1 MMAQEEVKKSKKDIE
16 IDTDDVKQEDLT
28 VEVKESANNVEKKE
42 DPKLNFGEVDLG
54 YTDHETSQDDSDKKE
69 EKTEIKIA
77 EDKVEDVKEQLK
89 TEGKEIETEKKE
101 DKEFSEKD
109 FDSLY
114 KKYKQQN
121 RRIDKLTFRR
131 EEAERQAKAAEQV
144 AAGMKKRLDD
154 IEKRYNVESDNYLK
168 EFEAR
173 VDAQRE
179 QVKNNLKLAIENNDT
194 NAIMEANDQLTQL
207 AVQKEKAKIRAE
219 ERKAAIEQA
228 EAKKKEDEEKAKQ
241 APAQENQE
249 QPTPSEKAMD
259 FREKHKKWFGY
270 DKDPA
275 LTAYAV
281 ALDGQIR
288 QEGIEVD
295 SDEYYNEIEKRLDP
309 ILTAQGLKEPA
320 ETVEAK
326 QKAKPV
332 QTVASAG
339 RKEVGRKTVT
349 LTKSQVAIAKRLGVP
364 LEEYV
369 KYVKEAQ

>member
-1 MMAQEEVKKSKKDIE
+1 MAQEEVKQSKKDID
-16 IDTDDVKQEDLT
+16 IDTDDVTQEELT
-28 VEVKESANNVEKKE
+28 VEVKESANNVETKQKPNL
-42 DPKLNFGEVDLG
+42 DFGEVDLG
-54 YTDHETSQDDSDKKE
+54 YTDHGTSEEAKDDKP
-69 EKTEIKIA
+69 EIKIE
-77 EDKVEDVKEQLK
+77 EDKVDDLK
-89 TEGKEIETEKKE
+89 QELKAEGKEIEGEKDE
-101 DKEFSEKD
+101 LADDEKD
-109 FDSLY
+109 FKSLY

-131 EEAERQAKAAEQV
+131 EEAERQAKAAEDYAKGVQ
-144 AAGMKKRLDD
+144 KKLSD

-173 VDAQRE
+173 VDSQRE
-179 QVKNNLKLAIENNDT
+179 QVKNNLKLAIENSDT

-219 ERKAAIEQA
+219 ERKYAIELA
-228 EAKKKEDEEKAKQ
+228 ETQKKEEEEKVKSQ
-241 APAQENQE
+241 AQQ
-249 QPTPSEKAMD
+249 QPTPSEKAME
-259 FREKHKKWFGY
+259 FKEKHKKWFGY

-295 SDEYYNEIEKRLDP
+295 SDEYYNEIEKRLNP

>member
-1 MMAQEEVKKSKKDIE
+1 MAQEEVKQSKKDIE
-16 IDTDDVKQEDLT
+16 IDTDDVTQEELT
-28 VEVKESANNVEKKE
+28 VEVKESANNVETKQKPNL
-42 DPKLNFGEVDLG
+42 DFGEVDLG
-54 YTDHETSQDDSDKKE
+54 YTDHGTSE
-69 EKTEIKIA
+69 EKKDDKPEIKIE
-77 EDKVEDVKEQLK
+77 EDKVDDLKKELK
-89 TEGKEIETEKKE
+89 AEGKEIEGEKDE
-101 DKEFSEKD
+101 LADDEKD
-109 FDSLY
+109 FQSLY

-131 EEAERQAKAAEQV
+131 EEAERQAKAAEEYARGVQ
-144 AAGMKKRLDD
+144 KKLQD

-173 VDAQRE
+173 VDSQRE
-179 QVKNNLKLAIENNDT
+179 QVKNNLKLAIENSDT

-219 ERKAAIEQA
+219 ERKYAIELA
-228 EAKKKEDEEKAKQ
+228 ETQKKEEEEKVKSQ
-241 APAQENQE
+241 AQQ
-249 QPTPSEKAMD
+249 QPTPSEKAME
-259 FREKHKKWFGY
+259 FKEKHKKWFGY

-295 SDEYYNEIEKRLDP
+295 SDEYYNEIEKRLNP

-320 ETVEAK
+320 EAVEAK

>member
-1 MMAQEEVKKSKKDIE
+1 MAEAKQSKVDID
-16 IDTDDVKQEDLT
+16 IDTDDVKQEELT

-42 DPKLNFGEVDLG
+42 EPKLNFGEVDLG
-54 YTDHETSQDDSDKKE
+54 YTDHGTSEEE
-69 EKTEIKIA
+69 EKKDDKPEIKV
-77 EDKVEDVKEQLK
+77 EENKVEDLKADLKKEA
-89 TEGKEIETEKKE
+89 KEIEGEKE
-101 DKEFSEKD
+101 EMPEKD

-114 KKYKQQN
+114 KKYKSQN
-121 RRIDKLTFRR
+121 KRIDKLTFRQK
-131 EEAERQAKAAEQV
+131 EAERQKQAAEEL
-144 AAGMKKRLDD
+144 AAGMKKKLES
-154 IEKRYNVESDNYLK
+154 IEKQYNVESDNYLK
-168 EFEAR
+168 EFDAR

-179 QVKNNLKLAIENNDT
+179 QVKNNLKIAIENNDT
-194 NAIMEANDQLTQL
+194 DKIMEANDQLTQL
-207 AVQKEKAKIRAE
+207 AVQKEKARIRAE
-219 ERKAAIEQA
+219 ERKAALEAA
-228 EAKKKEDEEKAKQ
+228 EAAKKEEEERAKQ
-241 APAQENQE
+241 QPQEAQQE
-249 QPTPSEKAMD
+249 QPTPSEKAMAFKD
-259 FREKHKKWFGY
+259 KHKSWFGY
-270 DKDPA
+270 EKDPA

-295 SDEYYNEIEKRLDP
+295 SDEYYNEIEKRLEP
-309 ILTAQGLKEPA
+309 ILTAKGFAKPA
-320 ETVEAK
+320 EAVEAT

>member
-1 MMAQEEVKKSKKDIE
+1 MMAQEEVKQSKKDIE

-28 VEVKESANNVEKKE
+28 VEVKESANNIDKKE

-54 YTDHETSQDDSDKKE
+54 YTDHGTSEEETEKKDDKP
-69 EKTEIKIA
+69 EIKVE
-77 EDKVEDVKEQLK
+77 EDKVEDLK
-89 TEGKEIETEKKE
+89 QDLKAEGKEIEG
-101 DKEFSEKD
+101 EKD
-109 FDSLY
+109 EIPEDERDFKNLY

-144 AAGMKKRLDD
+144 AAGMKKRLDE

>member
-1 MMAQEEVKKSKKDIE
+1 MMAQEEVKQSKKDID
-16 IDTDDVKQEDLT
+16 IDTDDVTQEELT
-28 VEVKESANNVEKKE
+28 VEVKESANNVETKE
-42 DPKLNFGEVDLG
+42 KPNLDFGEVDLG
-54 YTDHETSQDDSDKKE
+54 YTDHGTSE
-69 EKTEIKIA
+69 EKKDDKPEIKIE
-77 EDKVEDVKEQLK
+77 EDKVDDLKKELK
-89 TEGKEIETEKKE
+89 AEGKEIEGEKNE
-101 DKEFSEKD
+101 LADDEKD
-109 FDSLY
+109 FQSLY

-131 EEAERQAKAAEQV
+131 EEAERQAKAAEEYARGVQ
-144 AAGMKKRLDD
+144 KKLQD

-173 VDAQRE
+173 VDSQRE

-219 ERKAAIEQA
+219 ERKYAIELA
-228 EAKKKEDEEKAKQ
+228 ETQKKEEEEKVKSQ
-241 APAQENQE
+241 AQQ
-249 QPTPSEKAMD
+249 QPTPSEKAME

-295 SDEYYNEIEKRLDP
+295 SDEYYNEIEKRLNP

-320 ETVEAK
+320 EAVEAK

>member
-1 MMAQEEVKKSKKDIE
+1 MAEEQVKPTKKDIE

-42 DPKLNFGEVDLG
+42 SPKLDFGEVDLG
-54 YTDHETSQDDSDKKE
+54 YTDHGTSEEEDKKDD
-69 EKTEIKIA
+69 KPEIKVE
-77 EDKVEDVKEQLK
+77 EDKVEEVKEQLK
-89 TEGKEIETEKKE
+89 TEGKEIEGEETSE
-101 DKEFSEKD
+101 EFSEKD
-109 FDSLY
+109 FKSLY

-121 RRIDKLTFRR
+121 RRIDKLTFKSK
-131 EEAERQAKAAEQV
+131 EAERQKAAAEEL
-144 AAGMKKRLDD
+144 ATGMKKKLET
-154 IEKRYNVESDNYLK
+154 IEQRYNVESDNYLK

-179 QVKNNLKLAIENNDT
+179 QVKNNLKLAIEANDT
-194 NAIMEANDQLTQL
+194 DKIMEANDQLTQL
-207 AVQKEKAKIRAE
+207 AVQKEKAKIRTE
-219 ERKAAIEQA
+219 ERKAAIEAA
-228 EAKKKEDEEKAKQ
+228 EAKKKEDEEKAKNQ
-241 APAQENQE
+241 PQQQEP
-249 QPTPSEKAMD
+249 PTPSEKAMT
-259 FREKHKKWFGY
+259 FKEKHSKWFGY

-275 LTAYAV
+275 MTAYAV

-295 SDEYYNEIEKRLDP
+295 TDEYYNEIEKRLEP
-309 ILTAQGLKEPA
+309 ILTAKGLKEPA
-320 ETVEAK
+320 EAVEAT

>member
-1 MMAQEEVKKSKKDIE
+1 MAQEEVKQSKKDIE
-16 IDTDDVKQEDLT
+16 IDTDDVTQEELT
-28 VEVKESANNVEKKE
+28 VEVKESANNVETKQKPNL
-42 DPKLNFGEVDLG
+42 DFGEVDLG
-54 YTDHETSQDDSDKKE
+54 YTDHGTSEEAKDDKP
-69 EKTEIKIA
+69 EIKIE
-77 EDKVEDVKEQLK
+77 EDKVDDLK
-89 TEGKEIETEKKE
+89 QELKAEGKEIEGEKDE
-101 DKEFSEKD
+101 LADDEKD
-109 FDSLY
+109 FKSLY

-131 EEAERQAKAAEQV
+131 EEAERQAKAAEDYAKGVQ
-144 AAGMKKRLDD
+144 KKLSD

-173 VDAQRE
+173 VDSQRE

-219 ERKAAIEQA
+219 ERKAAIEAAELAKKEQA
-228 EAKKKEDEEKAKQ
+228 EQVKQPKE
-241 APAQENQE
+241 QEL
-249 QPTPSEKAMD
+249 PTPSERAMS
-259 FREKHKKWFGY
+259 FKEKHKKWFGY

-275 LTAYAV
+275 MTAYAI

-295 SDEYYNEIEKRLDP
+295 SDEYYNEIEKRLNP

>member
-1 MMAQEEVKKSKKDIE
+1 MAEDKTKKDIE
-16 IDTDDVKQEDLT
+16 LDTDDIKQEDLT
-28 VEVKESANNVEKKE
+28 VEVKESANNVETKE
-42 DPKLNFGEVDLG
+42 KPSLNFGEVDLG
-54 YTDHETSQDDSDKKE
+54 YTDHGTSTDEEKKE
-69 EKTEIKIA
+69 EKPEIKVE
-77 EDKVEDVKEQLK
+77 EDKVEDLK
-89 TEGKEIETEKKE
+89 DDLKAEGQKLQQEESQE
-101 DKEFSEKD
+101 SEGKD

-114 KKYKQQN
+114 KKYKAQN
-121 RRIDKLTFRR
+121 RRIDKLTAR
-131 EEAERQAKAAEQV
+131 EKEAQRQQKAAEEL
-144 AAGMKKRLDD
+144 AFGMKKKIED

-179 QVKNNLKLAIENNDT
+179 QVKNNLRLAIESNDT
-194 NAIMEANDQLTQL
+194 DKIMEANDQLTQL

-219 ERKAAIEQA
+219 ERKAALEIA
-228 EAKKKEDEEKAKQ
+228 ETQKKEEEEKAKTQPQ
-241 APAQENQE
+241 AQQE
-249 QPTPSEKAMD
+249 QMTPSEKALA
-259 FREKHKKWFGY
+259 FKEKHKSWFGY

-295 SDEYYNEIEKRLDP
+295 SDEYYNEIEERLEP
-309 ILTAQGLKEPA
+309 ILATKGLTKPAKEAEAQ
-320 ETVEAK
+320 K
-326 QKAKPV
+326 QTSKPV

-339 RKEVGRKTVT
+339 RKEVGRKSVT

>member
-1 MMAQEEVKKSKKDIE
+1 MAQEEVKQSKKDID
-16 IDTDDVKQEDLT
+16 IDTDDVTQEELT
-28 VEVKESANNVEKKE
+28 VEVKESANNVETKQKPNL
-42 DPKLNFGEVDLG
+42 DFGEVDLG
-54 YTDHETSQDDSDKKE
+54 YTDHGTSEEAKDDKP
-69 EKTEIKIA
+69 EIKIE
-77 EDKVEDVKEQLK
+77 EDKVDDLK
-89 TEGKEIETEKKE
+89 QELKAEGKEIEGEKDE
-101 DKEFSEKD
+101 LADDEKD
-109 FDSLY
+109 FKSLY

-131 EEAERQAKAAEQV
+131 EEAERQAKAAEDYAKGVQ
-144 AAGMKKRLDD
+144 KKLSD

-173 VDAQRE
+173 VDSQRE
-179 QVKNNLKLAIENNDT
+179 QVKNNLKLAIENSDT

-219 ERKAAIEQA
+219 ERKYAIELA
-228 EAKKKEDEEKAKQ
+228 ETQKKEEEEKVKSQ
-241 APAQENQE
+241 AQQ
-249 QPTPSEKAMD
+249 QPTPSEKAME
-259 FREKHKKWFGY
+259 FKEKHKKWFGY

-295 SDEYYNEIEKRLDP
+295 SDEYYNEIEKRLNP

-320 ETVEAK
+320 EAVEAK

>member
-1 MMAQEEVKKSKKDIE
+1 MMAQEEVKQSKKDID
-16 IDTDDVKQEDLT
+16 IDTDDVTQEELT
-28 VEVKESANNVEKKE
+28 VEVKESANNVETKE
-42 DPKLNFGEVDLG
+42 KPNLDFGEVDLG
-54 YTDHETSQDDSDKKE
+54 YTDHGTSE
-69 EKTEIKIA
+69 EKKDDKPEIKIE
-77 EDKVEDVKEQLK
+77 EDKVDDLKKELK
-89 TEGKEIETEKKE
+89 AEGKEIEGEKDE
-101 DKEFSEKD
+101 LADDEKD
-109 FDSLY
+109 FQSLY

-131 EEAERQAKAAEQV
+131 EEAERQAKAAEEYARGVQ
-144 AAGMKKRLDD
+144 KKLQD

-173 VDAQRE
+173 VDSQRE
-179 QVKNNLKLAIENNDT
+179 QVKSNLKLAIENSDT

-219 ERKAAIEQA
+219 ERKYAIELA
-228 EAKKKEDEEKAKQ
+228 ETQKKEEEEKVKSQ
-241 APAQENQE
+241 AQQ
-249 QPTPSEKAMD
+249 QPTPSEKAME

-295 SDEYYNEIEKRLDP
+295 SDEYYNEIEKRLNP

-320 ETVEAK
+320 EAVEAK

>member
-1 MMAQEEVKKSKKDIE
+1 MAEDNSKKDIE
-16 IDTDDVKQEDLT
+16 LDTDDVKQEELT
-28 VEVKESANNVEKKE
+28 VQVKETENNVETKE
-42 DPKLNFGEVDLG
+42 VPKLNVGEVDLG
-54 YTDHETSQDDSDKKE
+54 YTDHGSRTDEKE
-69 EKTEIKIA
+69 EKPEIKVE
-77 EDKVEDVKEQLK
+77 EDKVEDLK
-89 TEGKEIETEKKE
+89 QDLAEEGKKLSEGESEEK
-101 DKEFSEKD
+101 EKD

-114 KKYKQQN
+114 KKYKAQN
-121 RRIDKLTFRR
+121 RRIDKLTAR
-131 EEAERQAKAAEQV
+131 EKEALRQQKAAEEL
-144 AAGMKKRLDD
+144 AFGMKKKLED

-179 QVKNNLKLAIENNDT
+179 QVKNNLRIAIENNDT
-194 NAIMEANDQLTQL
+194 DKIMEANDQLTQL
-207 AVQKEKAKIRAE
+207 SVQKEKAKIRAE
-219 ERKAAIEQA
+219 ERKAALELA
-228 EAKKKEDEEKAKQ
+228 EKNAKEEEERAKSQ
-241 APAQENQE
+241 PQQQE
-249 QPTPSEKAMD
+249 QQQLTPSEKALA
-259 FREKHKKWFGY
+259 FKEKHNSWFGY

-295 SDEYYNEIEKRLDP
+295 SDEYYNEIEARLEP
-309 ILTAQGLKEPA
+309 MLAAKGLTKPAKAAEAQ
-320 ETVEAK
+320 K
-326 QKAKPV
+326 QTSKPV

-339 RKEVGRKTVT
+339 RKEVGRKSVT

>member
-1 MMAQEEVKKSKKDIE
+1 MMAQEEVKQSKKDIE

-28 VEVKESANNVEKKE
+28 VEVKESANNVESKE
-42 DPKLNFGEVDLG
+42 KPKLNFGEVDLG
-54 YTDHETSQDDSDKKE
+54 YTDHGTPEETE
-69 EKTEIKIA
+69 EKKDDKPEIKVE
-77 EDKVEDVKEQLK
+77 EDKVDEIKEELK
-89 TEGKEIETEKKE
+89 TEGKEIEGEKEELAE
-101 DKEFSEKD
+101 DEKD
-109 FDSLY
+109 FKSLY

-121 RRIDKLTFRR
+121 RRIDKLTFKSK
-131 EEAERQAKAAEQV
+131 EAERQKAAAEEL
-144 AAGMKKRLDD
+144 ASGMKKKLDE
-154 IEKRYNVESDNYLK
+154 IEKKYNVESDNYLK

-173 VDAQRE
+173 VDSQRE
-179 QVKNNLKLAIENNDT
+179 QVKNNLQLAIENNDSK
-194 NAIMEANDQLTQL
+194 AIMEANDQLTQL

-219 ERKAAIEQA
+219 ERKVALEQA
-228 EAKKKEDEEKAKQ
+228 EALKKEEEKREKEQ
-241 APAQENQE
+241 QKTQE
-249 QPTPSEKAMD
+249 QPTPSEKAMS
-259 FREKHKKWFGY
+259 FREKHKAWFGY

-281 ALDGQIR
+281 ALDGQVR

-295 SDEYYNEIEKRLDP
+295 SDDYYNEIEKRLDP
-309 ILTAQGLKEPA
+309 ILTAKGLKEPA
-320 ETVEAK
+320 EAVEAK

>member
-1 MMAQEEVKKSKKDIE
+1 MAEEKQSKKDIE

-28 VEVKESANNVEKKE
+28 VEVKESANNVETKDK
-42 DPKLNFGEVDLG
+42 PNLNFGEVDLG
-54 YTDHETSQDDSDKKE
+54 YTDHGTSEEKKE
-69 EKTEIKIA
+69 EKTEIKIKDEE
-77 EDKVEDVKEQLK
+77 EDKVEDLK
-89 TEGKEIETEKKE
+89 KDLKAEGQEIEGEKE
-101 DKEFSEKD
+101 ELADDEKD
-109 FDSLY
+109 FKSLY

-131 EEAERQAKAAEQV
+131 EEAERQAKAAEEYAKGV
-144 AAGMKKRLDD
+144 HKKLQD

-219 ERKAAIEQA
+219 ERKAAIEAAELAKKEQA
-228 EAKKKEDEEKAKQ
+228 EQVKQPKE
-241 APAQENQE
+241 QEL
-249 QPTPSEKAMD
+249 PTPSERAMS
-259 FREKHKKWFGY
+259 FKEKHKKWFGY

-275 LTAYAV
+275 MTAYAI

-295 SDEYYNEIEKRLDP
+295 SDEYYNEIEKRLNP

>member
-1 MMAQEEVKKSKKDIE
+1 MMAQEEVKQSKKDIE

-28 VEVKESANNVEKKE
+28 VEVKESANNIDKKE

-54 YTDHETSQDDSDKKE
+54 YTDHGTSEEETEKKDDKP
-69 EKTEIKIA
+69 EIKVE
-77 EDKVEDVKEQLK
+77 EDKVEDLK
-89 TEGKEIETEKKE
+89 QDLKAEGKEIEGEKDEIPE
-101 DKEFSEKD
+101 DEKD
-109 FDSLY
+109 FKNLY

>member
-1 MMAQEEVKKSKKDIE
+1 MAQEEVKQSKKDID
-16 IDTDDVKQEDLT
+16 IDTDDVSQEELT
-28 VEVKESANNVEKKE
+28 VEVKESANNVETKE
-42 DPKLNFGEVDLG
+42 KPNLNFGEVDLG
-54 YTDHETSQDDSDKKE
+54 YTDHGTSE
-69 EKTEIKIA
+69 EKKDDKPEIKVE
-77 EDKVEDVKEQLK
+77 EDKVDDLK
-89 TEGKEIETEKKE
+89 QELKAEGKAIEGEKE
-101 DKEFSEKD
+101 ELADDEKD
-109 FDSLY
+109 FKSLY

-131 EEAERQAKAAEQV
+131 EEAERQAKAAEEYAKGVQ
-144 AAGMKKRLDD
+144 KKLQD

-219 ERKAAIEQA
+219 ERKSAIEAAELAKKEQA
-228 EAKKKEDEEKAKQ
+228 EQVKQPKE
-241 APAQENQE
+241 QEL
-249 QPTPSEKAMD
+249 PTPSERAMS
-259 FREKHKKWFGY
+259 FKEKHKKWFGY

-275 LTAYAV
+275 MTAYAI

>member
-1 MMAQEEVKKSKKDIE
+1 MMAQEEVKQSKKDIE
-16 IDTDDVKQEDLT
+16 IDTDDVTQEELT
-28 VEVKESANNVEKKE
+28 VEVKESANNVETKQKPNL
-42 DPKLNFGEVDLG
+42 DFGEVDLG
-54 YTDHETSQDDSDKKE
+54 YTDHGTSEEAKDDKP
-69 EKTEIKIA
+69 EIKIE
-77 EDKVEDVKEQLK
+77 EDKVDDLK
-89 TEGKEIETEKKE
+89 QELKAEGKEIEGEKDE
-101 DKEFSEKD
+101 LADDEKD
-109 FDSLY
+109 FKSLY

-131 EEAERQAKAAEQV
+131 EEAERQAKAAEDYAKGVQ
-144 AAGMKKRLDD
+144 KKLSD

-173 VDAQRE
+173 VDSQRE
-179 QVKNNLKLAIENNDT
+179 QVKNNLKLAIENSDT

-219 ERKAAIEQA
+219 ERKYAIELA
-228 EAKKKEDEEKAKQ
+228 ETQKKEEEEKVKSQ
-241 APAQENQE
+241 AQQ
-249 QPTPSEKAMD
+249 QPTPSEKAME
-259 FREKHKKWFGY
+259 FKEKHKKWFGY

-295 SDEYYNEIEKRLDP
+295 SDEYYNEIEKRLNP

-320 ETVEAK
+320 EAVEAK
-326 QKAKPV
+326 QKAKLV

>member
-121 RRIDKLTFRR
+121 RRIDKLTFR
-131 EEAERQAKAAEQV
+131 EKEAERQKKAAEEL
-144 AAGMKKRLDD
+144 AAGMKKKLDT
-154 IEKRYNVESDNYLK
+154 IEKQYNVESDNYLK
-168 EFEAR
+168 EYEAR

-179 QVKNNLKLAIENNDT
+179 QVKNNLKLAIEASDT
-194 NAIMEANDQLTQL
+194 DKIMEANDQLTQL
-207 AVQKEKAKIRAE
+207 AVQKEKARIRTE
-219 ERKAAIEQA
+219 ERKAALEAA
-228 EAKKKEDEEKAKQ
+228 EAKKKEDLEKAKQ
-241 APAQENQE
+241 ASEQPQE
-249 QPTPSEKAMD
+249 QPTPSEKAVA
-259 FREKHKKWFGY
+259 FKEKHKKWFGY

-281 ALDGQIR
+281 ALDGQLR
-288 QEGIEVD
+288 QEGIDVD

-309 ILTAQGLKEPA
+309 ILTVQGFKEPA
-320 ETVEAK
+320 ETVEAT

-339 RKEVGRKTVT
+339 RKEVGRKSVT

>member
-1 MMAQEEVKKSKKDIE
+1 MMAQEEVKQSKKDID
-16 IDTDDVKQEDLT
+16 IDTDDVTQEELT
-28 VEVKESANNVEKKE
+28 VEVKESANNVETKE
-42 DPKLNFGEVDLG
+42 KPNLDFGEVDLG
-54 YTDHETSQDDSDKKE
+54 YTDHGTSE
-69 EKTEIKIA
+69 EKKDDKPEIKIE
-77 EDKVEDVKEQLK
+77 EDKVDDLKKELK
-89 TEGKEIETEKKE
+89 AEGKEIEGEKDE
-101 DKEFSEKD
+101 LADDEKD
-109 FDSLY
+109 FQSLY

-131 EEAERQAKAAEQV
+131 EEAERQAKAAEEYARGVQ
-144 AAGMKKRLDD
+144 KKLQD

-173 VDAQRE
+173 VDSQRE
-179 QVKNNLKLAIENNDT
+179 QVKNNLKLAIENSDT

-219 ERKAAIEQA
+219 ERKYAIELA
-228 EAKKKEDEEKAKQ
+228 ETQKKEEEEKVKSQ
-241 APAQENQE
+241 AQQ
-249 QPTPSEKAMD
+249 QPTPSEKAME
-259 FREKHKKWFGY
+259 FKEKHKKWFGY

-295 SDEYYNEIEKRLDP
+295 SDEYYNEIEKRLNP

-320 ETVEAK
+320 EAVEAK
-326 QKAKPV
+326 QKAKFV

>member
-1 MMAQEEVKKSKKDIE
+1 MAQEEVKQSKKDIE
-16 IDTDDVKQEDLT
+16 IDTDDVTQEELT
-28 VEVKESANNVEKKE
+28 VEVKESANNVETKQKPNL
-42 DPKLNFGEVDLG
+42 DFGEVDLG
-54 YTDHETSQDDSDKKE
+54 YTDHGTSEEAKDDKP
-69 EKTEIKIA
+69 EIKIE
-77 EDKVEDVKEQLK
+77 EDKVDDLK
-89 TEGKEIETEKKE
+89 QELKAEGKEIEGEKDE
-101 DKEFSEKD
+101 LADDEKD
-109 FDSLY
+109 FKSLY

-131 EEAERQAKAAEQV
+131 EEAERQAKAAEDYAKGVQ
-144 AAGMKKRLDD
+144 KKLSD

-173 VDAQRE
+173 VDSQRE

-219 ERKAAIEQA
+219 ERKAAIETAELAKKEQA
-228 EAKKKEDEEKAKQ
+228 EQVKQPKE
-241 APAQENQE
+241 QEL
-249 QPTPSEKAMD
+249 PTPSERAMS
-259 FREKHKKWFGY
+259 FKEKHKKWFGY

-275 LTAYAV
+275 MTAYAI

>member
-1 MMAQEEVKKSKKDIE
+1 MMAQEEVKQSKKDIE
-16 IDTDDVKQEDLT
+16 IDTDDVTQEELT
-28 VEVKESANNVEKKE
+28 VEVKESANNVETKQKPNL
-42 DPKLNFGEVDLG
+42 DFGEVDLG
-54 YTDHETSQDDSDKKE
+54 YTDHGTSEEAKDDKP
-69 EKTEIKIA
+69 EIKIE
-77 EDKVEDVKEQLK
+77 EDKVDDLK
-89 TEGKEIETEKKE
+89 QELKAEGKEIEGEKDE
-101 DKEFSEKD
+101 LADDEKD
-109 FDSLY
+109 FKSLY

-131 EEAERQAKAAEQV
+131 EEAERQAKAAEDYAKGVQ
-144 AAGMKKRLDD
+144 KKLSD

-173 VDAQRE
+173 VDSQRE
-179 QVKNNLKLAIENNDT
+179 QVKNNLKLAIENSDT

-219 ERKAAIEQA
+219 ERKYAIELA
-228 EAKKKEDEEKAKQ
+228 ETQKKEEEEKVKSQ
-241 APAQENQE
+241 AQQ
-249 QPTPSEKAMD
+249 QPTPSEKAME
-259 FREKHKKWFGY
+259 FKEKHKKWFGY

-281 ALDGQIR
+281 ALD
-288 QEGIEVD
+288 
-295 SDEYYNEIEKRLDP
+295 
-309 ILTAQGLKEPA
+309 A
-320 ETVEAK
+320 EAVEAK
-326 QKAKPV
+326 QKAKLV

>member
-1 MMAQEEVKKSKKDIE
+1 MMAQEEVKQSKKDID

-28 VEVKESANNVEKKE
+28 VEVKESANNVETKDK
-42 DPKLNFGEVDLG
+42 PSLNFGEVDLG
-54 YTDHETSQDDSDKKE
+54 YTDHGTSEEETEKKDS
-69 EKTEIKIA
+69 KTEIKVE
-77 EDKVEDVKEQLK
+77 EDKVDDLKEDLK
-89 TEGKEIETEKKE
+89 TEGKEIEGEKE
-101 DKEFSEKD
+101 EIPDDEKD
-109 FDSLY
+109 YKNLY

-131 EEAERQAKAAEQV
+131 EEAERQAKAAEDYAKGV
-144 AAGMKKRLDD
+144 KKKLED
-154 IEKRYNVESDNYLK
+154 IEGRYNVESDNYLK

-179 QVKNNLKLAIENNDT
+179 QVKNNLKLAIENSDT

-219 ERKAAIEQA
+219 ERKSAIELA
-228 EAKKKEDEEKAKQ
+228 ETQKKEEEEKVKSQPQDQ
-241 APAQENQE
+241 AQQ
-249 QPTPSEKAMD
+249 QPTPSEKAME
-259 FREKHKKWFGY
+259 FRDKHKKWFGY

-320 ETVEAK
+320 EPVEAK

>member
-1 MMAQEEVKKSKKDIE
+1 MAEEKISKKDIE

-28 VEVKESANNVEKKE
+28 VEVKESANNVDKKE

-54 YTDHETSQDDSDKKE
+54 YTDHGTSDEE
-69 EKTEIKIA
+69 EKKDDKPEIKVE
-77 EDKVEDVKEQLK
+77 EDKVEDLKKDLKQEGQAIESEKE
-89 TEGKEIETEKKE
+89 ENE
-101 DKEFSEKD
+101 EKD

-114 KKYKQQN
+114 KKYKSQN
-121 RRIDKLTFRR
+121 KRIDKLTYRQK
-131 EEAERQAKAAEQV
+131 EAERQKLAAEEL
-144 AAGMKKRLDD
+144 AAGMKKKLDD
-154 IEKRYNVESDNYLK
+154 IEKQYNVESDNYLK

-179 QVKNNLKLAIENNDT
+179 QVKNNLKIAIENNEVDK
-194 NAIMEANDQLTQL
+194 IMEANDQLTQL
-207 AVQKEKAKIRAE
+207 AVQKEKARIRAE
-219 ERKAAIEQA
+219 ERKAAVDAA
-228 EAKKKEDEEKAKQ
+228 EALKKEEEEKAKQ
-241 APAQENQE
+241 KPQTAQQE
-249 QPTPSEKAMD
+249 QPTPSEKAVAFKD
-259 FREKHKKWFGY
+259 KHKDWFGY
-270 DKDPA
+270 EKDPA

-295 SDEYYNEIEKRLDP
+295 SDEYYNEIEKRLEP
-309 ILTAQGLKEPA
+309 ILTAKGFAKPA
-320 ETVEAK
+320 EAVEAT

>member
-1 MMAQEEVKKSKKDIE
+1 MAQEEVKQSKKDID
-16 IDTDDVKQEDLT
+16 IDTDDVSQEDLT
-28 VEVKESANNVEKKE
+28 VEVKESANNVETKE
-42 DPKLNFGEVDLG
+42 KPNLNFGEVDLG
-54 YTDHETSQDDSDKKE
+54 YTDHGTSEEKKDD
-69 EKTEIKIA
+69 KTEIKVE
-77 EDKVEDVKEQLK
+77 EDKVDDLKKELK
-89 TEGKEIETEKKE
+89 AEGKEIEGEKE
-101 DKEFSEKD
+101 EIADDEKD
-109 FDSLY
+109 YESLY

-131 EEAERQAKAAEQV
+131 GEAERQVKAAEDYAKGVQ
-144 AAGMKKRLDD
+144 KKLQE

-219 ERKAAIEQA
+219 ERKSAIELA
-228 EAKKKEDEEKAKQ
+228 ETQKKEEEEKVKTQPQEQ
-241 APAQENQE
+241 AQQQ
-249 QPTPSEKAMD
+249 QPTPSEKAME
-259 FREKHKKWFGY
+259 FRDKHKKWFGY

-320 ETVEAK
+320 EAVEAK

>member
-1 MMAQEEVKKSKKDIE
+1 MMAQEEVKQSKKDIE

-42 DPKLNFGEVDLG
+42 NPNLNFGEVDLG
-54 YTDHETSQDDSDKKE
+54 YTDHGTSEEETETKDDKP
-69 EKTEIKIA
+69 EIKVE
-77 EDKVEDVKEQLK
+77 EDKVEDLK
-89 TEGKEIETEKKE
+89 KDLKVEGKEIEGEKDEIPE
-101 DKEFSEKD
+101 DEKD
-109 FDSLY
+109 FKNLY

-131 EEAERQAKAAEQV
+131 EEAERQAKAAEQI
-144 AAGMKKRLDD
+144 AAGMKKKLED

-228 EAKKKEDEEKAKQ
+228 EVQKKAEEEKAKQ
-241 APAQENQE
+241 APAQQTQE
-249 QPTPSEKAMD
+249 QPTPSEKAIE

-320 ETVEAK
+320 EAVEAK

>member
-1 MMAQEEVKKSKKDIE
+1 MAQEEVKKSKKDIE

-121 RRIDKLTFRR
+121 RRIDKLTFR
-131 EEAERQAKAAEQV
+131 EKEAERQKKAAEEL
-144 AAGMKKRLDD
+144 AAGMKKKLDT
-154 IEKRYNVESDNYLK
+154 IEKQYNVESDNYLK
-168 EFEAR
+168 EYEAR

-179 QVKNNLKLAIENNDT
+179 QVKNNLKLAIEASDT
-194 NAIMEANDQLTQL
+194 DKIMEANDQLTQL
-207 AVQKEKAKIRAE
+207 AVQKEKARIRTE
-219 ERKAAIEQA
+219 ERKAALEAA
-228 EAKKKEDEEKAKQ
+228 EAKKKEDLEKAKQ
-241 APAQENQE
+241 ASEQPQE
-249 QPTPSEKAMD
+249 QPTPSEKAVA
-259 FREKHKKWFGY
+259 FKEKHKKWFGY

-281 ALDGQIR
+281 ALDGQLR
-288 QEGIEVD
+288 QEGIDVD

-309 ILTAQGLKEPA
+309 ILTVQGFKEPA
-320 ETVEAK
+320 ETVEAT

-339 RKEVGRKTVT
+339 RKEVGRKSVT

>member
-1 MMAQEEVKKSKKDIE
+1 MAQEEVKQSKKDIE

-28 VEVKESANNVEKKE
+28 VEVKESANNIEKKE

-54 YTDHETSQDDSDKKE
+54 YTDHGTSEEETEKKDDKP
-69 EKTEIKIA
+69 EIKVE
-77 EDKVEDVKEQLK
+77 EDKVEDLKQDLK
-89 TEGKEIETEKKE
+89 TEGKEIEG
-101 DKEFSEKD
+101 EKD
-109 FDSLY
+109 EIPEDERDFKNLY

-144 AAGMKKRLDD
+144 AAGMKKRLED

>member
-1 MMAQEEVKKSKKDIE
+1 MMAQEEVKQSKKDID
-16 IDTDDVKQEDLT
+16 IDTDDVTQEELT
-28 VEVKESANNVEKKE
+28 VEVKESANNVETKQKPNL
-42 DPKLNFGEVDLG
+42 DFGEVDLG
-54 YTDHETSQDDSDKKE
+54 YTDHGTSE
-69 EKTEIKIA
+69 EKKDDKPEIKIE
-77 EDKVEDVKEQLK
+77 EDKVDDLK
-89 TEGKEIETEKKE
+89 QELKAEGKEIEG
-101 DKEFSEKD
+101 EKD
-109 FDSLY
+109 ELA
-114 KKYKQQN
+114 

-131 EEAERQAKAAEQV
+131 EEAERQAKAAEEYARGVQ
-144 AAGMKKRLDD
+144 KKLQD

-173 VDAQRE
+173 VDSQRE
-179 QVKNNLKLAIENNDT
+179 QVKSNLKLAIENSDT

-219 ERKAAIEQA
+219 ERKYAIELA
-228 EAKKKEDEEKAKQ
+228 ETQKKEEEEKVKSQ
-241 APAQENQE
+241 AQQ
-249 QPTPSEKAMD
+249 QPTPSEKAME
-259 FREKHKKWFGY
+259 FKQKHKKWFGY

-295 SDEYYNEIEKRLDP
+295 SDEYYNEIEKRLNP

-320 ETVEAK
+320 EAVEAK
-326 QKAKPV
+326 QKAKLV

>member
-1 MMAQEEVKKSKKDIE
+1 MMAQEEVKQSKKDID
-16 IDTDDVKQEDLT
+16 IDTDDVTQEELT
-28 VEVKESANNVEKKE
+28 VEVKESANNVETKE
-42 DPKLNFGEVDLG
+42 KPNLDFGEVDLG
-54 YTDHETSQDDSDKKE
+54 YTDHGTSEEAKDDKP
-69 EKTEIKIA
+69 EIKIE
-77 EDKVEDVKEQLK
+77 EDKVDDLK
-89 TEGKEIETEKKE
+89 QELKAEGKEIEGEKDE
-101 DKEFSEKD
+101 LADDEKD
-109 FDSLY
+109 FQSLY

-131 EEAERQAKAAEQV
+131 EEAERQA
-144 AAGMKKRLDD
+144 
-154 IEKRYNVESDNYLK
+154 NYLK

-173 VDAQRE
+173 VDSQRE
-179 QVKNNLKLAIENNDT
+179 QVKNNLKLAIENSDT

-219 ERKAAIEQA
+219 ERKYAIELA
-228 EAKKKEDEEKAKQ
+228 ETQKKEEEEKVKSQ
-241 APAQENQE
+241 AQQ
-249 QPTPSEKAMD
+249 QPTPSEKAME
-259 FREKHKKWFGY
+259 FKQKHKKWFGY

-295 SDEYYNEIEKRLDP
+295 SDEYYNEIEKRLNP

-320 ETVEAK
+320 EAVEAK
-326 QKAKPV
+326 QKAKLV

>member
-1 MMAQEEVKKSKKDIE
+1 MAEAKQSKVDIE

-28 VEVKESANNVEKKE
+28 VEVKESANNVETKE
-42 DPKLNFGEVDLG
+42 KPNLNFGEVDLG
-54 YTDHETSQDDSDKKE
+54 YTAHGTSEEE
-69 EKTEIKIA
+69 EKKDEKPEIKVE
-77 EDKVEDVKEQLK
+77 EDKVEDLKQDLKKEA
-89 TEGKEIETEKKE
+89 KEIEGEKE
-101 DKEFSEKD
+101 EMPEKD

-114 KKYKQQN
+114 KKYKAQN
-121 RRIDKLTFRR
+121 KRIDKLTFRQK
-131 EEAERQAKAAEQV
+131 EAERQKQAAEEL
-144 AAGMKKRLDD
+144 AAGMKKKLES
-154 IEKRYNVESDNYLK
+154 IEKQYNVESDNYLK
-168 EFEAR
+168 EFDAR

-179 QVKNNLKLAIENNDT
+179 QVKNNLKIAIENNDT
-194 NAIMEANDQLTQL
+194 DKIMEANDQLTQL
-207 AVQKEKAKIRAE
+207 AVQKEKARIRAE
-219 ERKAAIEQA
+219 ERKAALEAA
-228 EAKKKEDEEKAKQ
+228 EERKKEDEARAKE
-241 APAQENQE
+241 AAQQPQE
-249 QPTPSEKAMD
+249 QPTPSEKALA
-259 FREKHKKWFGY
+259 FKNKHKSWFGY
-270 DKDPA
+270 EKDPA

-295 SDEYYNEIEKRLDP
+295 SDEYYNEIEKRLEP
-309 ILTAQGLKEPA
+309 ILAAKGFAKPA
-320 ETVEAK
+320 EAVEAT

>member
-1 MMAQEEVKKSKKDIE
+1 MAQEEVKQSKKDIE

-54 YTDHETSQDDSDKKE
+54 YTDHGTSEEAE
-69 EKTEIKIA
+69 EKKDDKLEIKVE
-77 EDKVEDVKEQLK
+77 EDKVDNLKEDLK
-89 TEGKEIETEKKE
+89 TEGKEIEGEEKKE
-101 DKEFSEKD
+101 EDYDGDVKN
-109 FDSLY
+109 LY

-121 RRIDKLTFRR
+121 RRIDKLTFKTK
-131 EEAERQAKAAEQV
+131 EAERQKAAAEEL
-144 AAGMKKRLDD
+144 ATGMKKKLDE
-154 IEKRYNVESDNYLK
+154 IEKRYSVESDNYLK
-168 EFEAR
+168 EFDAR

-179 QVKNNLKLAIENNDT
+179 QVKNNLQLAIENNDSKG
-194 NAIMEANDQLTQL
+194 IMEANDQLTQL
-207 AVQKEKAKIRAE
+207 AVQKEKGKIRAE
-219 ERKAAIEQA
+219 ERKAAIDQA
-228 EAKKKEDEEKAKQ
+228 EALKKEQEEKAKQ
-241 APAQENQE
+241 QPKTEE
-249 QPTPSEKAMD
+249 TPTPSEKAMS
-259 FREKHKKWFGY
+259 FKEKHAKWFGY

-281 ALDGQIR
+281 ALDGQVR

-309 ILTAQGLKEPA
+309 ILTAKGFNEPA
-320 ETVEAK
+320 EAVEAK

>member
-1 MMAQEEVKKSKKDIE
+1 MMAQEEVKQSKKDID
-16 IDTDDVKQEDLT
+16 IDTDDVKQDELT
-28 VEVKESANNVEKKE
+28 VEVKESANNVETKDK
-42 DPKLNFGEVDLG
+42 PNLNFGEVDLG
-54 YTDHETSQDDSDKKE
+54 YTDHGTSEEEPEKKSDKP
-69 EKTEIKIA
+69 EIKVE
-77 EDKVEDVKEQLK
+77 EDKVDDLKEELK
-89 TEGKEIETEKKE
+89 AEGKEIEGEKE
-101 DKEFSEKD
+101 ELADDEKD
-109 FDSLY
+109 FKSLY

-131 EEAERQAKAAEQV
+131 EEAERQAKAAEDYAKGVQ
-144 AAGMKKRLDD
+144 KKLSD

-207 AVQKEKAKIRAE
+207 SVQKEKAKIRAE
-219 ERKAAIEQA
+219 ERKAAIELA
-228 EAKKKEDEEKAKQ
+228 ETQKKEEEEKAKSQPQEQ
-241 APAQENQE
+241 AQQ
-249 QPTPSEKAMD
+249 QPTPSEKAID

-275 LTAYAV
+275 LRAYAV

-320 ETVEAK
+320 EPVEAK

>member
-1 MMAQEEVKKSKKDIE
+1 MAQEEVKQSKKDIE
-16 IDTDDVKQEDLT
+16 IDTDDVTQEELT
-28 VEVKESANNVEKKE
+28 VEVKESANNVETKQKPNL
-42 DPKLNFGEVDLG
+42 DFGEVDLG
-54 YTDHETSQDDSDKKE
+54 YTDHGTSEEAKDDKP
-69 EKTEIKIA
+69 EIKIE
-77 EDKVEDVKEQLK
+77 EDKVDDLK
-89 TEGKEIETEKKE
+89 QELKAEGKEIEGEKDE
-101 DKEFSEKD
+101 LADDEKD
-109 FDSLY
+109 FKSLY

-131 EEAERQAKAAEQV
+131 EEAERQAKAAEDYAKGV
-144 AAGMKKRLDD
+144 KKKLSD

-173 VDAQRE
+173 VDSQRE
-179 QVKNNLKLAIENNDT
+179 QVKSNLKLAIENSDT

-219 ERKAAIEQA
+219 ERKYAIELA
-228 EAKKKEDEEKAKQ
+228 ETQKKEEEEKVKSQ
-241 APAQENQE
+241 AQQ
-249 QPTPSEKAMD
+249 QPTPSEKAME
-259 FREKHKKWFGY
+259 FKQKHKKWFGY

-295 SDEYYNEIEKRLDP
+295 SDEYYNEIEKRLNP

-326 QKAKPV
+326 QKAKHV

>member
-1 MMAQEEVKKSKKDIE
+1 M
-16 IDTDDVKQEDLT
+16 L
-28 VEVKESANNVEKKE
+28 
-42 DPKLNFGEVDLG
+42 
-54 YTDHETSQDDSDKKE
+54 
-69 EKTEIKIA
+69 
-77 EDKVEDVKEQLK
+77 KV
-89 TEGKEIETEKKE
+89 
-101 DKEFSEKD
+101 
-109 FDSLY
+109 
-114 KKYKQQN
+114 
-121 RRIDKLTFRR
+121 FRR
-131 EEAERQAKAAEQV
+131 NYQ
-144 AAGMKKRLDD
+144 D

-219 ERKAAIEQA
+219 ERKSAIELA
-228 EAKKKEDEEKAKQ
+228 ETQKKEEEEKAKAQPQEQ
-241 APAQENQE
+241 AQQ
-249 QPTPSEKAMD
+249 QPTPSEKAME

-320 ETVEAK
+320 ELLK
-326 QKAKPV
+326 L
-332 QTVASAG
+332 S
-339 RKEVGRKTVT
+339 RKRN
-349 LTKSQVAIAKRLGVP
+349 LSRLSLL
-364 LEEYV
+364 LEE
-369 KYVKEAQ
+369 KKSDAKL